1 MLNKNV
7 NFINKEKE
15 IKKEKEVLTMK
26 ANNKKLRWAQLVADT
41 YELASVK
48 ETCNGFLRDKDFV
61 KQYSN
66 GPVHAGDISFKE
78 WRALCAEHK
87 FPFAPEY
94 FSSWKLQVSLP
105 SISMT
110 RAKSYK
116 PDANTFRY
124 LPAKRYNP
132 ETDEYEYAYYTSKKY
147 PFWKALK
154 KLQTIGIAGSS
165 KLKIA
170 RGKSRLRVVYRN
182 AGMKHIRHRVPAAN
196 SIVNAFRDVYYIYDL
211 VYNARKISNALT
223 LYKADAAILNLM
235 FIKYKDAQ
243 EMLYAYNASYK
254 TAVQDTKQKCNA
266 MEFEHVLH
274 KEAGQHYTKGFTESE
289 TQNIITAAVVYDLG
303 VINKDLNDIINKHPE
318 TFVIKEYCTVPME
331 GIAEEPDNIHPWY
344 TYHPVTEGSDYNR
357 VTCLGKFTQELFTDD
372 LKAQLLQCYNWMTGL
387 SEEDREPFYRKVQ
400 DCYGV
405 TRTIKS
411 IDDYIEYAYG
421 EHAPIYRDFLTP
433 LYDESDDA
441 APTNNKCGKY
451 VNAEASFMY
460 LFDTEE
466 DVDELI
472 DIVDIIKWVGDEDTE
487 TPQVTVCGKTLGQE

>member
-1 MLNKNV
+1 MSNNV

-26 ANNKKLRWAQLVADT
+26 ENNKKLRWSQLVADT
-41 YELASVK
+41 HAEASAK
-48 ETCNGFLRDKDFV
+48 EFCNGLLRDKEFV

-66 GPVHAGDISFKE
+66 GPVHAGNIRFKE

-87 FPFAPEY
+87 FPFTPEY
-94 FSSWKLQVSLP
+94 FKSWKLQVSLP
-105 SISMT
+105 DVSMARFT
-110 RAKSYK
+110 IYK
-116 PDANTFRY
+116 PDTNTLKY
-124 LPAKRYNP
+124 VPVKRYNP
-132 ETDEYEYAYYTSKKY
+132 ETDAYEYAYYTSKKY
-147 PFWKALK
+147 PFWNALK
-154 KLQTIGIAGSS
+154 KLKAIGTVRSS
-165 KLKIA
+165 KLKITK
-170 RGKSRLRVVYRN
+170 GESRFRILYRSTDR
-182 AGMKHIRHRVPAAN
+182 KCTRPCVPAVN
-196 SIVNAFRDVYYIYDL
+196 DIVNAFRDVYYIYDI
-211 VYNARKISNALT
+211 VYNARKVSNALV
-223 LYKADAAILNLM
+223 LCKADAAILNLM

-254 TAVQDTKQKCNA
+254 TVVQDTKQKCNTA
-266 MEFEHVLH
+266 EFEYYLH
-274 KEAGQHYTKGFTESE
+274 KEKGKHCTKVFTDVE

-303 VINKDLNDIINKHPE
+303 IINKDLNDIINKHPE

-331 GIAEEPDNIHPWY
+331 GVAEEPDSIHPWY

-372 LKAQLLQCYNWMTGL
+372 LKDQLLQCYNWITGL

-411 IDDYIEYAYG
+411 IDDYIEHVNG

-441 APTNNKCGKY
+441 PSSTSSKY
-451 VNAEASFMY
+451 VNAEASVMDI
-460 LFDTEE
+460 LNAMDAE
-466 DVDELI
+466 I
-472 DIVDIIKWVGDEDTE
+472 DDIFEWVGDEDIE